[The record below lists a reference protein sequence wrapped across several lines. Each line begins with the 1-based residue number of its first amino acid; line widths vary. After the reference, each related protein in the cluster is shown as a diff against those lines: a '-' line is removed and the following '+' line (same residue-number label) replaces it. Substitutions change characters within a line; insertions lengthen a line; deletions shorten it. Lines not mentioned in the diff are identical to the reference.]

1 MNRIIITIILIF
13 IVTIAVVTTQP
24 KQNSNEQY
32 TYSNSSTAN
41 KTLTKSVET
50 NAQNISAELS
60 DIKEKKEKK
69 ETNIKN
75 INNIDRNTYMSNI
88 RARAERNN
96 IDEVEEHLTNT
107 LFVNKNVTQQSSNTV
122 EKKTTQTKNK
132 TLSAAKIETI
142 QWDKWNTNIAYDIL
156 RKADSYC
163 DFRNSVG
170 IIYEIS
176 FTVDNNKNISNVN
189 IKINHKP
196 AKILAEP
203 SYNAI
208 QKAISKING
217 TDILSFPSNTSK
229 TKAEFKITLNIEDWK

>member
-50 NAQNISAELS
+50 NAQNINAELS
-60 DIKEKKEKK
+60 DIKEQK
-69 ETNIKN
+69 ETDIQNT
-75 INNIDRNTYMSNI
+75 NNIDRNTYMSNI

-107 LFVNKNVTQQSSNTV
+107 LLVNKNVTQHSSTTI

-156 RKADSYC
+156 RKADSSC

-217 TDILSFPSNTSK
+217 TDVLSFPSNTSK

>member
-13 IVTIAVVTTQP
+13 VVTIAVVTTQP

-60 DIKEKKEKK
+60 DIKEKKE
-69 ETNIKN
+69 TNIKN

-107 LFVNKNVTQQSSNTV
+107 LLVNKNVTQQSSTTV
-122 EKKTTQTKNK
+122 EKKTKQTKNK

-217 TDILSFPSNTSK
+217 TDVLSFPSNTSK

>member
-13 IVTIAVVTTQP
+13 VVTIAVVTTQP

-41 KTLTKSVET
+41 KTLRKRVERNT
-50 NAQNISAELS
+50 QNVNAGLS
-60 DIKEKKEKK
+60 DIKEQK
-69 ETNIKN
+69 ETDIQNT
-75 INNIDRNTYMSNI
+75 NNIDRNTYMSNI

-107 LFVNKNVTQQSSNTV
+107 LLVNKNVTQQSSTTV

-217 TDILSFPSNTSK
+217 TDVLSFPSNTSK